1 MRGILPVLASLLPEQ
16 VRRATITGLKSTR
29 RSTVLE
35 RYLPN
40 GWWFQGISFDY
51 QSNVTVSWYE
61 ERHTNARAIVFVG
74 YPHQGRKS
82 NQEQRFDRLR
92 FDRKDDHPDGRIPAL
107 WRSEPG
113 FHNAEG
119 MRHGAKEEGYH
130 SQEGGYFGHLS
141 SYLNRLLIWTAR
153 TFEIFCICIQ
163 INCIQLLYIKL
174 SLNRMFH
181 CQSGSSCK

>member
-1 MRGILPVLASLLPEQ
+1 MVDDSR
-16 VRRATITGLKSTR
+16 
-29 RSTVLE
+29 
-35 RYLPN
+35 
-40 GWWFQGISFDY
+40 ISFDY

-61 ERHTNARAIVFVG
+61 ERHTNARTIVFVG

-141 SYLNRLLIWTAR
+141 PYLNRRLI
-153 TFEIFCICIQ
+153 
-163 INCIQLLYIKL
+163 
-174 SLNRMFH
+174 
-181 CQSGSSCK
+181 